1 LLAARNFLS
10 ANLTPLSSLI
20 PSAASGPV
28 SGPWYAIFSLLEQ
41 AADADGANAT
51 NDDVAI
57 ATAATTARTRF
68 FFICSAFPVLV
79 SRDREAERVMGG
91 VRVGQGEVAL
101 KNVSVSL

>member
-1 LLAARNFLS
+1 
-10 ANLTPLSSLI
+10 
-20 PSAASGPV
+20 
-28 SGPWYAIFSLLEQ
+28 LLEQ

-79 SRDREAERVMGG
+79 SRDRETERVM
-91 VRVGQGEVAL
+91 E
-101 KNVSVSL
+101 

>member
-1 LLAARNFLS
+1 
-10 ANLTPLSSLI
+10 LSSLI

-79 SRDREAERVMGG
+79 SRDREAERVMAG
-91 VRVGQGEVAL
+91 VSLRQGEATL
-101 KNVSVSL
+101 ELFQFRYK

>member
-1 LLAARNFLS
+1 MDPGMQSLACLR
-10 ANLTPLSSLI
+10 
-20 PSAASGPV
+20 
-28 SGPWYAIFSLLEQ
+28 Q

-79 SRDREAERVMGG
+79 SRDREAERVMPG

-101 KNVSVSL
+101 QNVSVSL